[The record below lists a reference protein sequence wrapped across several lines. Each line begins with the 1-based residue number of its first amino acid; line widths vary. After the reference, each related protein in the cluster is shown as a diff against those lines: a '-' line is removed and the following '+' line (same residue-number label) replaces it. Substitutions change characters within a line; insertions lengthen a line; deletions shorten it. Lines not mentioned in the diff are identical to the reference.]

1 MTFLHPL
8 ALLGLAAAAIPAL
21 LHLLERRTP
30 PEAEFPPLRYLRD
43 AERQSARR
51 LRLRHLLLLI
61 LRTALV
67 AVIVLAAARPIVP
80 TGRGGGGGGGGG
92 GGRSGAVHA
101 PTALAVVLDN
111 SLSAGAVVDG
121 RPVLDRLKALARA
134 SLAQA
139 TAGDRLWLV
148 LADGVARAGSRE
160 ALLASADGATA
171 TPQRLELVPAVER
184 AARLVA
190 AEPLPAREVHV
201 LSDLQRTALGTGTVD
216 VPDVA
221 LLVLAPPERVPA
233 NRGVAA
239 ARAGEGGLGLTI
251 AVSGTPGAGAA
262 PLVARLQAPGNDP
275 AGGRA
280 REVGRTLAAPGQ
292 SVTLPLPPLAPGW
305 WMGEVWLDADELRGD
320 DRRLFVVRVAPPA
333 SVAADAGV
341 GPFVAAALAV
351 LRVAKRVTT
360 GGGVS
365 IGERLGAAHSVVL
378 PPGDPALLGQVNRA
392 LSARGVRWHF
402 GAPGPPGTI
411 ASADL
416 AMVRGVQVNRRY
428 RLEGTEGDSGVV
440 ATVSGEPWLV
450 RDGGVV
456 LVGSRLDTTWT
467 ALPAAPGFVPFVD
480 ALANRIARGEALVA
494 EAVGVPRVQFV
505 TRGADTVGAT
515 VFGPDPRE
523 SDLTPGTPD
532 ELHRSF
538 PGARVLDEAG
548 LAAERFAGA
557 RRADVSGLLLG
568 FALLLA
574 AIELAVASMSR

>member
-1 MTFLHPL
+1 VTFLHPL

-67 AVIVLAAARPIVP
+67 AVIVLAAARPIMS
-80 TGRGGGGGGGGG
+80 TGGSGGNGTG
-92 GGRSGAVHA
+92 SGAVHA

-111 SLSAGAVVDG
+111 SLSASAVVDG

-139 TAGDRLWLV
+139 APGDRLWLV

-160 ALLASADGATA
+160 ALLASVDGATA

-184 AARLVA
+184 AAHLVA
-190 AEPLPAREVHV
+190 AEPLRGLEVHV
-201 LSDLQRTALGTGTVD
+201 LSDLQRTALGTGRVD
-216 VPDVA
+216 VPGVA
-221 LLVLAPPERVPA
+221 VLLLSPPARVPA
-233 NRGVAA
+233 NRGIAA
-239 ARAGEGGLGLTI
+239 ARAGEGGLTI
-251 AVSGTPGAGAA
+251 AVSGTPGAGAT
-262 PLVARLQAPGNDP
+262 PLVARVRPPGNAP
-275 AGGRA
+275 ASA
-280 REVGRTLAAPGQ
+280 REAGRTLAAPGQ

-305 WMGEVWLDADELRGD
+305 WIGEVLLDADELRGD
-320 DRRLFVVRVAPPA
+320 DRRLFVVRVAAPA

-341 GPFVAAALAV
+341 GPFVSAALAV
-351 LRVAKRVTT
+351 LRMAKRVTV
-360 GGGVS
+360 GGEVS
-365 IGERLGAAHSVVL
+365 IGERLSAARSVVL

-392 LSARGVRWHF
+392 LAARGVRWHF
-402 GAPGPPGTI
+402 GPPGPPGTL

-428 RLEGTEGDSGVV
+428 RLEATGGDSGVV
-440 ATVSGEPWLV
+440 ATVNGEPWLV
-450 RDGGVV
+450 RDGRVV
-456 LVGSRLDTTWT
+456 LLGSRLDTTWT

-480 ALANRIARGEALVA
+480 ALANRIARGEASVL
-494 EAVGVPRVQFV
+494 EAVGAPRVQFV

-515 VFGPDPRE
+515 VFGPDPLE
-523 SDLTPGTPD
+523 SDLTAATPD
-532 ELHRSF
+532 ELRRAF
-538 PGARVLDEAG
+538 PGARLLDEAG
-548 LAAERFAGA
+548 LAAERFAA
-557 RRADVSGLLLG
+557 TRRADVSGWLLG

>member
-1 MTFLHPL
+1 
-8 ALLGLAAAAIPAL
+8 
-21 LHLLERRTP
+21 
-30 PEAEFPPLRYLRD
+30 
-43 AERQSARR
+43 
-51 LRLRHLLLLI
+51 
-61 LRTALV
+61 
-67 AVIVLAAARPIVP
+67 
-80 TGRGGGGGGGGG
+80 
-92 GGRSGAVHA
+92 VHA

-239 ARAGEGGLGLTI
+239 ARADEGGLGLTI

-262 PLVARLQAPGNDP
+262 SLVARLHAPGNG
-275 AGGRA
+275 AARS

-351 LRVAKRVTT
+351 LRAAKRVTT
-360 GGGVS
+360 GGGAS
-365 IGERLGAAHSVVL
+365 IGDRLGAAQSVVL
-378 PPGDPALLGQVNRA
+378 PPADPALLGQVNRA

-428 RLEGTEGDSGVV
+428 RLEGTEGNSGVV

-480 ALANRIARGEALVA
+480 ALANRIARGEAPVA
-494 EAVGVPRVQFV
+494 EAVGAPRVQFV

-523 SDLTPGTPD
+523 SDLTPATPD

-538 PGARVLDEAG
+538 PGARVLDEVG
-548 LAAERFAGA
+548 LAAERFAGT